1 MSYQADILGTH
12 INILSGFAFKS
23 NDFVDSGIP
32 VIKIKNITP
41 PNVSMDDLSYVLDD
55 VIPSKYILNYDDVLI
70 AMTGSH
76 INQMASVVGR
86 VARVKC
92 SEKTALNQRVGKIT
106 VIDPDD
112 CDLDYVYYYLS
123 QEKVKI
129 ELANKAG
136 GAANQANISPTDIKN
151 LAIPFPNIN
160 IQRKISSVLR
170 AYDDLI
176 ENNQKQI
183 KLLEE
188 AAQRLYKEWF
198 VDFRFPG
205 HENTK
210 ITDGIPEG
218 WEYKPIFD
226 VFDFV
231 RGRSYTSNELSDS
244 TGVLMVN
251 LKNIRA
257 FGGYNR
263 NAEKRFVGQ
272 FKDNQILSAGDV
284 IMGVTDMTQER
295 RLVGHV
301 ALVPNMGETMIF
313 SMDLIKLIPK
323 RTDNLFLYSAMI
335 FGGVSK
341 RISPLANGVNVL
353 HLKPEAIMGVK
364 MLIPNDKVV
373 CQYHSQ
379 MAPVFSEIET
389 LQKQC
394 DIAAEA
400 RDRLLS
406 KLMNGEI
413 RGG

>member
-1 MSYQADILGTH
+1 MKWEYKTLDQLGEVSRGRSKHRPRNDPSLFGGKYPFIQTADVKAANFYITEYDTTYNEKGLAQSRLWNPGTLCITIAANIADTGILAMDACFPDSVMGFLPYERIADVRFVKYCFDILQQNCKKISQGAAQDNLSWEKLSTILFPAPPIEVQTKIADILST
-12 INILSGFAFKS
+12 
-23 NDFVDSGIP
+23 
-32 VIKIKNITP
+32 
-41 PNVSMDDLSYVLDD
+41 
-55 VIPSKYILNYDDVLI
+55 YD
-70 AMTGSH
+70 
-76 INQMASVVGR
+76 N
-86 VARVKC
+86 
-92 SEKTALNQRVGKIT
+92 
-106 VIDPDD
+106 
-112 CDLDYVYYYLS
+112 
-123 QEKVKI
+123 
-129 ELANKAG
+129 
-136 GAANQANISPTDIKN
+136 
-151 LAIPFPNIN
+151 
-160 IQRKISSVLR
+160 
-170 AYDDLI
+170 LI

-198 VDFRFPG
+198 VDLRFPG

-353 HLKPEAIMGVK
+353 HLKPEAIMGVE

>member
-1 MSYQADILGTH
+1 MKWEYKTLDQLGEVSRGRSKHRPRNDPSLFGGKYPFIQTADVKAANFYITEYDTTYNEKGLAQSRLWNPGTLCITIAANIADTGILAMDACFPDSVMGFLPYERIADVRFVKYCFDILQQNCKKISQGAAQDNLSWEKLSTILFPAPPIEVQTKIADILST
-12 INILSGFAFKS
+12 
-23 NDFVDSGIP
+23 
-32 VIKIKNITP
+32 
-41 PNVSMDDLSYVLDD
+41 
-55 VIPSKYILNYDDVLI
+55 YD
-70 AMTGSH
+70 
-76 INQMASVVGR
+76 N
-86 VARVKC
+86 
-92 SEKTALNQRVGKIT
+92 
-106 VIDPDD
+106 
-112 CDLDYVYYYLS
+112 
-123 QEKVKI
+123 
-129 ELANKAG
+129 
-136 GAANQANISPTDIKN
+136 
-151 LAIPFPNIN
+151 
-160 IQRKISSVLR
+160 
-170 AYDDLI
+170 LI

-198 VDFRFPG
+198 VDLRFPG

-353 HLKPEAIMGVK
+353 HLKPEAIMGVE

-406 KLMNGEI
+406 KLMNGEK

>member
-1 MSYQADILGTH
+1 MKWEYKTLDQLGEVSRGRSKHRPRNDPSLFGGKYPFIQTADVKAANFYITEYDTTYNEKGLAQSRLWNPGTLCITIAANIADTGILAMDACFPDSVMGFLPYERIADVRFVKYCFDILQQNCKKISQGAAQDNLSWEKLSTILFPAPPIEVQTKIADILST
-12 INILSGFAFKS
+12 
-23 NDFVDSGIP
+23 
-32 VIKIKNITP
+32 
-41 PNVSMDDLSYVLDD
+41 
-55 VIPSKYILNYDDVLI
+55 YD
-70 AMTGSH
+70 
-76 INQMASVVGR
+76 N
-86 VARVKC
+86 
-92 SEKTALNQRVGKIT
+92 
-106 VIDPDD
+106 
-112 CDLDYVYYYLS
+112 
-123 QEKVKI
+123 
-129 ELANKAG
+129 
-136 GAANQANISPTDIKN
+136 
-151 LAIPFPNIN
+151 
-160 IQRKISSVLR
+160 
-170 AYDDLI
+170 LI

-198 VDFRFPG
+198 VDLRFPG

-353 HLKPEAIMGVK
+353 HLKPEAIMGVE
-364 MLIPNDKVV
+364 MLIPNNKVV

-394 DIAAEA
+394 DAATEA
-400 RDRLLS
+400 RDRLLP
-406 KLMNGEI
+406 KLMSGEI
-413 RGG
+413 EV

>member
-1 MSYQADILGTH
+1 MKWEYKTLDQLGEVSRGRSKHRPRNDPSLFGGKYPFIQTADVKAANFYITEYDTTYNEKGLAQSRLWNPGTLCITIAANIADTGILAMDACFPDSVMGFLPYERIADVRFVKYCFDILQQNCKKISQGAAQDNLSWEKLSTILFPAPPIEVQTKIADILST
-12 INILSGFAFKS
+12 
-23 NDFVDSGIP
+23 
-32 VIKIKNITP
+32 
-41 PNVSMDDLSYVLDD
+41 
-55 VIPSKYILNYDDVLI
+55 YD
-70 AMTGSH
+70 
-76 INQMASVVGR
+76 N
-86 VARVKC
+86 
-92 SEKTALNQRVGKIT
+92 
-106 VIDPDD
+106 
-112 CDLDYVYYYLS
+112 
-123 QEKVKI
+123 
-129 ELANKAG
+129 
-136 GAANQANISPTDIKN
+136 
-151 LAIPFPNIN
+151 
-160 IQRKISSVLR
+160 
-170 AYDDLI
+170 LI

-198 VDFRFPG
+198 VDLRFPG

-353 HLKPEAIMGVK
+353 HLKPEAIMGVE

-389 LQKQC
+389 IQKQC

-406 KLMNGEI
+406 KLMNGEK

>member
-1 MSYQADILGTH
+1 
-12 INILSGFAFKS
+12 
-23 NDFVDSGIP
+23 
-32 VIKIKNITP
+32 
-41 PNVSMDDLSYVLDD
+41 
-55 VIPSKYILNYDDVLI
+55 
-70 AMTGSH
+70 
-76 INQMASVVGR
+76 
-86 VARVKC
+86 
-92 SEKTALNQRVGKIT
+92 
-106 VIDPDD
+106 
-112 CDLDYVYYYLS
+112 
-123 QEKVKI
+123 
-129 ELANKAG
+129 
-136 GAANQANISPTDIKN
+136 
-151 LAIPFPNIN
+151 
-160 IQRKISSVLR
+160 
-170 AYDDLI
+170 
-176 ENNQKQI
+176 
-183 KLLEE
+183 
-188 AAQRLYKEWF
+188 
-198 VDFRFPG
+198 
-205 HENTK
+205 
-210 ITDGIPEG
+210 
-218 WEYKPIFD
+218 
-226 VFDFV
+226 
-231 RGRSYTSNELSDS
+231 
-244 TGVLMVN
+244 MVN

-353 HLKPEAIMGVK
+353 HLKPEAIMGVE

-406 KLMNGEI
+406 KANTYKKLSVNC
-413 RGG
+413 

>member
-1 MSYQADILGTH
+1 MKWEYKTLDQLGEVSRGRSKHRPRNDPSLFGGKYPFIQTADVKAANFYITEYDTTYNEKGLAQSRLWSPGTLCITIAANIADTGILAMDACFPDSVMGFLPYERIADVRFVKYCFDILQQNCKKISQGAAQDNLSWEKLSTILFPAPPIEVQTKIADILST
-12 INILSGFAFKS
+12 
-23 NDFVDSGIP
+23 
-32 VIKIKNITP
+32 
-41 PNVSMDDLSYVLDD
+41 
-55 VIPSKYILNYDDVLI
+55 YD
-70 AMTGSH
+70 
-76 INQMASVVGR
+76 N
-86 VARVKC
+86 
-92 SEKTALNQRVGKIT
+92 
-106 VIDPDD
+106 
-112 CDLDYVYYYLS
+112 
-123 QEKVKI
+123 
-129 ELANKAG
+129 
-136 GAANQANISPTDIKN
+136 
-151 LAIPFPNIN
+151 
-160 IQRKISSVLR
+160 
-170 AYDDLI
+170 LI

-198 VDFRFPG
+198 VDLRFPG

-353 HLKPEAIMGVK
+353 HLKPEAIMGVE

-406 KLMNGEI
+406 KLMNGEK